1 MKFIFATILLTS
13 ALTAFSNECDVV
25 SQLERAEKIEITNI
39 DGDYKSIDFQ
49 NVSISSTKVEVVT
62 GGHQDDVA
70 GKAAMRGT
78 YTFKERKIKN
88 ETYCVLKKKDDF
100 MGVSY
105 VALKKESETR
115 VRFYVGL
122 SQTLTGLDQVVK
134 EYNEA
139 QMFFYLNI

>member
-1 MKFIFATILLTS
+1 
-13 ALTAFSNECDVV
+13 
-25 SQLERAEKIEITNI
+25 
-39 DGDYKSIDFQ
+39 
-49 NVSISSTKVEVVT
+49 
-62 GGHQDDVA
+62 
-70 GKAAMRGT
+70 MRGT

-105 VALKKESETR
+105 VALKKESESK

-122 SQTLTGLDQVVK
+122 SQTLKGLDEVVN

-139 QMFFYLNI
+139 NMFFYLNI